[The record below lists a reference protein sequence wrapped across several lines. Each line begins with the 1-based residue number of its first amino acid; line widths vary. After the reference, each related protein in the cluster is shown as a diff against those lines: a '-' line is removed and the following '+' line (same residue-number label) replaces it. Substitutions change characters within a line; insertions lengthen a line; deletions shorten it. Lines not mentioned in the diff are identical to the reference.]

1 VTTPLTESE
10 VRALGEEWFR
20 LLDEH
25 AAEVYLLPLLVP
37 EGLVQK
43 WPDYDV
49 QNLADFEGWY
59 QRVLSLFFDEV
70 HTLKEFKVTINS
82 DGSKADV
89 KVIVNWDARSW
100 TPRAAKSKH
109 LWMDAYQTWEVVRSP
124 ATGKA
129 AIKTIVVD
137 DIKVMPGADPL

>member
-1 VTTPLTESE
+1 MTTPLSESE

-20 LLDEH
+20 KLDEH

-59 QRVLSLFFDEV
+59 QRALRLFFDEI
-70 HTLKEFKVTINS
+70 HTLKEFKVALNG
-82 DGSKADV
+82 DGSKAEV
-89 KVIVNWDARSW
+89 KVVVNWDAKSW
-100 TPRAAKSKH
+100 TPGAAKSKH

-129 AIKTIVVD
+129 AIKTILVD
-137 DIKVMPGADPL
+137 DVKLMPGSDTL